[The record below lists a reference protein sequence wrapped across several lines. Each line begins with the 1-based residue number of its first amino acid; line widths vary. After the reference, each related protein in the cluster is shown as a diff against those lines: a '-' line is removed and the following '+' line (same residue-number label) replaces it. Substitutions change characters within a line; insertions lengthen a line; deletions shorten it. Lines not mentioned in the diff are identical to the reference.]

1 MAKTLVSLVI
11 PCFNEEDNVER
22 TYRAVGDVITG
33 EQDYDFEFVFTDN
46 HSTDGT
52 FDILKDLAAK
62 DGRVRAIRFSR
73 NFGYQKSIFT
83 GYMNAKGAAA
93 IQIDADLQ
101 DPPDLIP
108 QFLRQWE
115 AGNKV
120 AYGVRKTRKTN
131 ALLTLMT
138 RGFYWLLDTV
148 SESKMPR
155 NAGECRLID
164 RDVIEALRRI
174 PDTDMF
180 LRGRIAEIGFDQ
192 VGVPYERAE
201 RTAGDTKFS
210 LGSLIELSFDA
221 IASHSTAP
229 LRLSSY
235 LGMGMLV
242 LSGVGTVGFIFGR
255 LFLGQDWP
263 AGFATIVVLIL
274 VLNGFTLLLLGILG
288 EYIGRIHRQLKTDPD
303 VIVEEEI

>member
-22 TYRAVGDVITG
+22 TYRAVGDVIAG

-46 HSTDGT
+46 HSTDRT

-62 DGRVRAIRFSR
+62 DRRVRAIRFSR

-120 AYGVRKTRKTN
+120 AYGVRKTRKTS

-155 NAGECRLID
+155 NAWEFRLID
-164 RDVIEALRRI
+164 RDVIEELRRI
-174 PDTDMF
+174 HDTDIF
-180 LRGRIAEIGFDQ
+180 LRGRIAEIGFNQ
-192 VGVPYERAE
+192 VAVLYERRE
-201 RTAGDTKFS
+201 RTAGETKFT
-210 LGSLIELSFDA
+210 LKNLVELSLDA

-229 LRLSSY
+229 LRLSIY
-235 LGMGMLV
+235 LGIGMLA
-242 LSGVGTVGFIFGR
+242 LSIVGTVGFIFGR